1 MEDTIYIIE
10 GPDGSGKSTL
20 SKYISDKLNIESHH
34 LTYIRDEKEMFKQFA
49 EADEMY
55 SLKDES
61 CIFDR
66 YILSNLVYGI
76 VFHNC
81 DFVTGWTL
89 FLNNLLSKVS
99 VRHNVH
105 LIFCLPEKKFWMEKF
120 EKLCKER
127 DEMYIDVE
135 KMSKV
140 YDMFLMFYIMISCN
154 TNIRVTIIDPFVEDV
169 EKIFNNEE

>member
-20 SKYISDKLNIESHH
+20 SKYISDKLNIDSHH

-49 EADEMY
+49 EADEMF

-76 VFHNC
+76 VQ
-81 DFVTGWTL
+81 
-89 FLNNLLSKVS
+89 
-99 VRHNVH
+99 H
-105 LIFCLPEKKFWMEKF
+105 LE
-120 EKLCKER
+120 
-127 DEMYIDVE
+127 
-135 KMSKV
+135 
-140 YDMFLMFYIMISCN
+140 
-154 TNIRVTIIDPFVEDV
+154 
-169 EKIFNNEE
+169 